1 MADLRRNKMKITNKQ
16 LKQIIKEEL
25 EITLQE
31 MQVGLG
37 LPHQF
42 TDEELIQHASEFLN
56 TVYINPRTRRI
67 FSDPDNEK
75 ALGLY
80 KILGNRNRDAGV
92 FNNDPTDADKDAAE
106 SKQRELR
113 GLFYKLQNI
122 ISREF
127 LDI

>member
-1 MADLRRNKMKITNKQ
+1 MKITNEQ
-16 LKQIIKEEL
+16 IKQIIKEEL
-25 EITLQE
+25 ESTLQE

-42 TDEELIQHASEFLN
+42 TDEQLIQHTSEFLN
-56 TVYINPRTRRI
+56 TVYVNPRTRSI
-67 FSDPDNEK
+67 YSNPDNQK

-80 KILGNRNRDAGV
+80 KILGNRVREAGV
-92 FNNDPTDADKDAAE
+92 IHGDPTDADKDA
-106 SKQRELR
+106 SKRKQHELR
-113 GLFYKLQNI
+113 RLFYELQNI

>member
-1 MADLRRNKMKITNKQ
+1 MKITNKQ

-25 EITLQE
+25 DNTLQE

-37 LPHQF
+37 LPHEF

-56 TVYINPRTRRI
+56 TVYVPERTGRI
-67 FSDPDNEK
+67 WSNEDNIK

-80 KILGNRNRDAGV
+80 KILGNRVREAGV
-92 FNNDPTDADKDAAE
+92 FNNDPTDADKDAAKR
-106 SKQRELR
+106 KQWELR
-113 GLFYKLQNI
+113 RLRSELQNI

>member
-1 MADLRRNKMKITNKQ
+1 MKITNNQ

-25 EITLQE
+25 ENTLQE

-56 TVYINPRTRRI
+56 TVYVPERTGRI
-67 FSDPDNEK
+67 WSNPDNEK

-80 KILGNRNRDAGV
+80 KILGNRVRDVGV
-92 FNNDPTDADKDAAE
+92 FNDDPTDADKDA
-106 SKQRELR
+106 SKRKQHELR
-113 GLFYKLQNI
+113 RLFYELQNI

>member
-1 MADLRRNKMKITNKQ
+1 MKITNNQ

-67 FSDPDNEK
+67 FSDPDNKK

-80 KILGNRNRDAGV
+80 KILGNRNRDVGV

-106 SKQRELR
+106 SKQHKLR

>member
-1 MADLRRNKMKITNKQ
+1 
-16 LKQIIKEEL
+16 
-25 EITLQE
+25 

-42 TDEELIQHASEFLN
+42 TDEELTQHASEFLE
-56 TVYINPRTRRI
+56 TAYINPRTRRI
-67 FSDPDNEK
+67 HSNPDNEK

-80 KILGNRNRDAGV
+80 KILGNRMRDVGV
-92 FNNDPTDADKDAAE
+92 FNYYPTDADKDVAE
-106 SKQRELR
+106 RKQYELR

>member
-1 MADLRRNKMKITNKQ
+1 MKITNNQ

-56 TVYINPRTRRI
+56 TVYIHPRTGRI

-106 SKQRELR
+106 NKQHKLR

>member
-1 MADLRRNKMKITNKQ
+1 MKITNNQ

-25 EITLQE
+25 ENTLQE

-56 TVYINPRTRRI
+56 TVYVNPRTRRI
-67 FSDPDNEK
+67 YSNPDNEK

-80 KILGNRNRDAGV
+80 KILGNRMRDVGV
-92 FNNDPTDADKDAAE
+92 FNNDPTDVDKSAAE

-113 GLFYKLQNI
+113 VLFYKLQNI

>member
-1 MADLRRNKMKITNKQ
+1 MKISNEQ
-16 LKQIIKEEL
+16 IKQIIKEEL
-25 EITLQE
+25 ESTLQE

-42 TDEELIQHASEFLN
+42 TDEELVQHTSEFLN

-67 FSDPDNEK
+67 YSNPDNQK

-80 KILGNRNRDAGV
+80 KILGNRVREAGV
-92 FNNDPTDADKDAAE
+92 IHGDPTDADKDA
-106 SKQRELR
+106 SKRKQHELR
-113 GLFYKLQNI
+113 RLFYELQNI